1 MADAYSKIQI
11 HIVFAVKFR
20 LALISSRWEEELYKY
35 ITGIIQNHGHKL
47 LAINGMPDHIHILI
61 GFKPV
66 EDLSSLIRE
75 IKKASTEWIKTKQ
88 LTTYKFQ
95 WQEGYGAFSY
105 AQSDI
110 KKVANYIINQKQ
122 HHAQAPGFRDEYIR
136 LLKEFDV
143 DFDEK
148 YILQNPE

>member
-1 MADAYSKIQI
+1 MANAYSKIQL

-20 LALISSRWEEELYKY
+20 FALIHQTWEEELYKY
-35 ITGIIQNHGHKL
+35 ITGIIQNRGHKM

-75 IKKASTEWIKTKQ
+75 VKKASTEWIKSKQ
-88 LTTYKFQ
+88 LTRSKFQ

-105 AQSDI
+105 AESDI
-110 KKVANYIINQKQ
+110 KTVANYIINQKQ
-122 HHAQAPGFRDEYIR
+122 HHAQVTSFKKEYIR
-136 LLKEFDV
+136 LLNEFNIE
-143 DFDEK
+143 FDEK
-148 YILQNPE
+148 YILQEPE